1 MTFTAFP
8 SREHAG
14 RELALRLK
22 SMAIEDPVV
31 LALPRGGVPIAAEAA
46 RVLHAPLDL
55 VLVRKIGVPSMP
67 ELAAAAVVDGERA
80 ELVFNH
86 SVMEAAGLTEA
97 AIDPLAK
104 EQLAEIERRRRLYL
118 NDRKPVSVR
127 DKTAIVMDDGVATG
141 TTAKAALQAL
151 RRRGPKMIILAVPV
165 ASPEAANELS
175 TYADKVVTL
184 QQPAFFYA
192 IGQFYSDFH
201 QLSDDEV
208 IEALRTAGPQSPT

>member
-1 MTFTAFP
+1 MFTTFP

-22 SMAIEDPVV
+22 SMAIENPIV
-31 LALPRGGVPIAAEAA
+31 LALPRGGVPIAAEVA

-55 VLVRKIGVPSMP
+55 LLVRKIGVPSMP

-80 ELVFNH
+80 EIVLNQG
-86 SVMEAAGLTEA
+86 VMDIAGLTKE
-97 AIDPLAK
+97 AIDDLAR

-118 NDRKPVSVR
+118 GDRKPVSIK
-127 DKTAIVMDDGVATG
+127 DKTAIVIDDGIATG

-151 RRRGPKMIILAVPV
+151 RRRGPRAIILAVPV
-165 ASPEAANELS
+165 ASPEAVSHLAAYS
-175 TYADKVVTL
+175 DQVVAL

-208 IEALRTAGPQSPT
+208 IEALGGAGQA